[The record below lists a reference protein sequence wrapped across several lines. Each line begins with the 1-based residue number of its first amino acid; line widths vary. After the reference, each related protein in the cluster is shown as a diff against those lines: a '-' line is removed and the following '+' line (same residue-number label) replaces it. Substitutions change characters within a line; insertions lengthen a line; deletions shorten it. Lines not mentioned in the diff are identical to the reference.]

1 MRITYIG
8 HSTILIQDE
17 GFNILTDPFFT
28 VNLPFVK
35 RKILPSM
42 GVEELPEIDLIL
54 ISHKHPDHCDFNALG
69 KISKSITVVMPQGT
83 SSKVRKMGFQINEL
97 GYWESKDVGR
107 YKITAVPARHQGRC
121 AGYIL
126 EGSKTI
132 YFAGDTRFI
141 ESMNELGQK
150 FDIDITFLPI
160 SGNRFFGLNMIMG
173 PHEAAL
179 AAESLKS
186 RLVIPIH
193 FGTFG
198 NIPLVFSMNGNPLD
212 FINCIGDDRIR
223 KTVKVLDAGES
234 FEY

>member
-17 GFNILTDPFFT
+17 NFNMLTDPFFT
-28 VNLPFVK
+28 INLPFVK

-42 GVEELPEIDLIL
+42 NIEDLPEIDLIP
-54 ISHKHPDHCDFNALG
+54 ISHTHPDHCDFDALG
-69 KISKSITVVMPQGT
+69 KISKSASVVMPQGT
-83 SSKVRKMGFQINEL
+83 SSKVRKMGFQVNEL
-97 GYWESKDVGR
+97 GYWESTGR
-107 YKITAVPARHQGRC
+107 GKYKITAVPAMHQGRC

-126 EGSKTI
+126 KGSKTI

-141 ESMNELGQK
+141 DSMNEIGQK
-150 FDIDITFLPI
+150 FDIDIAFLPI

-173 PHEAAL
+173 PEEAAL

-186 RLVIPIH
+186 KLVIPVH
-193 FGTFG
+193 FGTLA
-198 NIPLVFSMNGNPLD
+198 NIPPVFSTNGSPSD
-212 FINCIGDDRIR
+212 FINCIRDDRIR